1 WAEVVGGQVIVLS
14 SVNREWRP
22 AESTDGTAIAQT
34 RARELCYAP
43 HSRCT
48 SVQPGAPGTY
58 GRDGGEPGR
67 RRRYESSDKCERRAQ
82 REARRDGAARDG
94 RSDQWTDR
102 SSRHPDD
109 RRPAESDRRAL
120 DGREALPG
128 QQRKHDAVAH
138 GSRRGRSIAVGQP
151 DHVDSD
157 SGERRD
163 GGSAAAEGP

>member
-1 WAEVVGGQVIVLS
+1 LSAARSRAAVYNGWSPAVGGHVIVPS

-67 RRRYESSDKCERRAQ
+67 RRRYESSDKCERRAE

-128 QQRKHDAVAH
+128 QQRKHTLSLT
-138 GSRRGRSIAVGQP
+138 GRGA
-151 DHVDSD
+151 
-157 SGERRD
+157 GEASP
-163 GGSAAAEGP
+163 SASPITST